1 MSAFWMFAALA
12 VGTAVDIAGQDQ
24 AARAEKIRQ
33 DEVARQAKENAEMV
47 KLNAEIAATARSRT
61 YTSFLK
67 NSSAITGFNRRG
79 DDRSLKAIQKA
90 GKTKSAEELRA
101 AELQSLFTRGR
112 YASQAA
118 FAGFEGQAAM
128 DQALISQVST
138 LATNGYKAASIAGG

>member
-1 MSAFWMFAALA
+1 MSFWAYAALA
-12 VGTAVDIAGQDQ
+12 VGTAVSVAGYDQ
-24 AARAEKIRQ
+24 AGRAEKIRQ

-61 YTSFLK
+61 YTNFLK

-90 GKTKSAEELRA
+90 GKTKSAEELKA

-112 YASQAA
+112 YASQAK
-118 FAGFEGQAAM
+118 FAAFEGQTAM
-128 DQALISQVST
+128 DQALMNQVST
-138 LATNGYKAASIAGG
+138 VTSNGYKATTVT

>member
-1 MSAFWMFAALA
+1 MSFWMFAALA

-47 KLNAEIAATARSRT
+47 KLNAEIAATARSRA
-61 YTSFLK
+61 YTSFVR
-67 NSSAITGFNRRG
+67 NSSAVAGFNRRG
-79 DDRSLKAIQKA
+79 DDRSLKAIQIA
-90 GKTKSAEELRA
+90 GKQKSAEELRA

-118 FAGFEGQAAM
+118 FAGFEGQAAL
-128 DQALISQVST
+128 DQALMSQVST
-138 LATNGYKAASIAGG
+138 LASNGYKAASIAGG